1 MSTFIKKD
9 VACPVCGS
17 TKKLTII
24 SAVNAQ
30 ENPELKEKILKENF
44 FDFECESCKN
54 RSVLMYPLI
63 YHDPKKGY
71 MIGLYRSGSK
81 GSKVEAPAS
90 IKNLTKRRVKDL
102 TELKE
107 KILIFDNSLD
117 DVAVEMVKNAVLEI
131 FKKSYGSD
139 NVKAY
144 FSKLTKDGGIE
155 FALFIGNETAPR
167 YHATKKDIYD
177 NCCEI
182 LRSLNFKEPEDFLR
196 VGPTLADELLKK
208 YKND

>member
-1 MSTFIKKD
+1 MVFLCFLYKIVQNTTKIAKDKSCDILTSKNIKL
-9 VACPVCGS
+9 S
-17 TKKLTII
+17 IL
-24 SAVNAQ
+24 
-30 ENPELKEKILKENF
+30 NP
-44 FDFECESCKN
+44 
-54 RSVLMYPLI
+54 
-63 YHDPKKGY
+63 
-71 MIGLYRSGSK
+71 
-81 GSKVEAPAS
+81 S

-182 LRSLNFKEPEDFLR
+182 LRSLNYKEPEDFLR